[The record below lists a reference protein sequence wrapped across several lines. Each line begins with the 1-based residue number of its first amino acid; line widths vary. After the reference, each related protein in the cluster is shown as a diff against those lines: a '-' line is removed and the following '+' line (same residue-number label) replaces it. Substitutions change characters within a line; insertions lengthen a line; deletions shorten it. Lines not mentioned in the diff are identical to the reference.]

1 MSRRKH
7 TSGTQNKRTCLSAVE
22 QMQQERKALKAA
34 RKKFPNDSQ
43 KARVEAQ
50 LIMLGAMS
58 RSGPTFGR

>member
-22 QMQQERKALKAA
+22 QMQQERKAIKAA
-34 RKKFPNDSQ
+34 RKKFPNDPQ
-43 KARVEAQ
+43 KEAQ

-58 RSGPTFGR
+58 RSGHTFGR